1 MDAQAVI
8 AVVVGLLAILS
19 ALYMGLRFL
28 VKAILAELL
37 PDNNGG
43 HNLRGRVDRIEV
55 KVDKIE
61 SLDIGSKLSTILND
75 ISWIKN
81 SLSVK

>member
-1 MDAQAVI
+1 MEAQAWMAIILGVI
-8 AVVVGLLAILS
+8 AILS
-19 ALYMGLRFL
+19 ALYAALRYL

-55 KVDKIE
+55 KVDRIYELLIE
-61 SLDIGSKLSTILND
+61 AKLSR
-75 ISWIKN
+75 
-81 SLSVK
+81 

>member
-1 MDAQAVI
+1 MAIILGVI
-8 AVVVGLLAILS
+8 AILS
-19 ALYMGLRFL
+19 ALYAALRYL

-55 KVDKIE
+55 KVDRIYELLIE
-61 SLDIGSKLSTILND
+61 AKLSR
-75 ISWIKN
+75 
-81 SLSVK
+81 

>member
-1 MDAQAVI
+1 VEAQAWI
-8 AVVVGLLAILS
+8 ALILGVMAILS
-19 ALYMGLRFL
+19 ALYAALRYL

-55 KVDKIE
+55 KVDRIYELLIE
-61 SLDIGSKLSTILND
+61 AKLSR
-75 ISWIKN
+75 
-81 SLSVK
+81 

>member
-1 MDAQAVI
+1 MALILGVI
-8 AVVVGLLAILS
+8 AILS
-19 ALYMGLRFL
+19 ALYAALRYL

-55 KVDKIE
+55 KVDRIYELLIE
-61 SLDIGSKLSTILND
+61 AKLSR
-75 ISWIKN
+75 
-81 SLSVK
+81 

>member
-28 VKAILAELL
+28 VKSILAELL
-37 PDNNGG
+37 PDNYGG
-43 HNLRGRVDRIEV
+43 HNLRGRVDRIEI
-55 KVDKIE
+55 KVDKIYE
-61 SLDIGSKLSTILND
+61 MLIEAKLAR
-75 ISWIKN
+75 
-81 SLSVK
+81 

>member
-1 MDAQAVI
+1 MGAQAWVALILGVI
-8 AVVVGLLAILS
+8 AILS
-19 ALYMGLRFL
+19 ALYAALRYL

-55 KVDKIE
+55 KVDRIYELLIE
-61 SLDIGSKLSTILND
+61 AKLSR
-75 ISWIKN
+75 
-81 SLSVK
+81 

>member
-1 MDAQAVI
+1 MAMILGVI
-8 AVVVGLLAILS
+8 AILS
-19 ALYMGLRFL
+19 ALYAALRYL

-55 KVDKIE
+55 KVDRIYELLIE
-61 SLDIGSKLSTILND
+61 AKLSR
-75 ISWIKN
+75 
-81 SLSVK
+81 

>member
-1 MDAQAVI
+1 MALILGVM
-8 AVVVGLLAILS
+8 AILS
-19 ALYMGLRFL
+19 ALYAALRYL

-55 KVDKIE
+55 KVDRIYELLIE
-61 SLDIGSKLSTILND
+61 AKLSR
-75 ISWIKN
+75 
-81 SLSVK
+81 

>member
-1 MDAQAVI
+1 MEAQAWIALILGVI
-8 AVVVGLLAILS
+8 AILS
-19 ALYMGLRFL
+19 ALYAALRYL

-55 KVDKIE
+55 KVDRIYELLIE
-61 SLDIGSKLSTILND
+61 AKLSR
-75 ISWIKN
+75 
-81 SLSVK
+81 

>member
-1 MDAQAVI
+1 MEAQAWVAMILGVI
-8 AVVVGLLAILS
+8 AILS
-19 ALYMGLRFL
+19 ALYAALRYL

-55 KVDKIE
+55 KVDRIYELLIE
-61 SLDIGSKLSTILND
+61 NKLSR
-75 ISWIKN
+75 
-81 SLSVK
+81 